1 MSNVK
6 PRSKQ
11 PPGCNL
17 GAPYQPSLINP
28 YITNQPGFL
37 QGRSQ
42 RPKVSATDLRKC
54 TSNDVLSIRK
64 LVVLSESLGP
74 WGSSLPFR
82 SHSWSPFNQS
92 GGFVK
97 GGPRMPKILRHS
109 LSLYLSHRHL
119 PRLQQCLPLCVV
131 TSSGNSRW
139 YSRFGCP
146 KFERQPF
153 WAKRTPP
160 PPSSK
165 WSLSKYE
172 IGQPK
177 SKRKEWT
184 IITRPWIDGYR
195 GYTGDWYYQLRS
207 C

>member
-37 QGRSQ
+37 KGRSQ
-42 RPKVSATDLRKC
+42 RPKMSATDLRKC

-109 LSLYLSHRHL
+109 LSL
-119 PRLQQCLPLCVV
+119 
-131 TSSGNSRW
+131 
-139 YSRFGCP
+139 
-146 KFERQPF
+146 
-153 WAKRTPP
+153 
-160 PPSSK
+160 
-165 WSLSKYE
+165 SLSIASPSAKTPTVFTFVCSDF
-172 IGQPK
+172 IGKQQMVQQIWVPQIWETTLLSEK
-177 SKRKEWT
+177 DST
-184 IITRPWIDGYR
+184 TA
-195 GYTGDWYYQLRS
+195 QLQMKPFKVWNRTTQE
-207 C
+207 